1 MNRRLPIIP
10 MVFSVLFGIVLFF
23 QLYVI
28 NQVNVTDKEEQVAT
42 EKIRNTK
49 RQTAE
54 IESEIVSTNVETIN
68 EKVIKDNVNI
78 ETELNEMTNDVKQ
91 TFNQVYNEK
100 DFSLPKNYDS
110 NFSEIIKK
118 ISEPTINQSGGTQRY
133 FEKLEGELV
142 AYGKYD
148 ISTNEIPTIVLVSY
162 VSPEIN
168 KQVTGGK
175 EKQEGSKV
183 TVKGKDFYELTE
195 NLKTKQVEL
204 LFYKNVLDGSEG

>member
-10 MVFSVLFGIVLFF
+10 MIFSVLFGIVLFF

-28 NQVNVTDKEEQVAT
+28 KQVSVTDKEEQVAT

-118 ISEPTINQSGGTQRY
+118 ISEPTINQR
-133 FEKLEGELV
+133 
-142 AYGKYD
+142 
-148 ISTNEIPTIVLVSY
+148 
-162 VSPEIN
+162 
-168 KQVTGGK
+168 
-175 EKQEGSKV
+175 
-183 TVKGKDFYELTE
+183 
-195 NLKTKQVEL
+195 VEL
-204 LFYKNVLDGSEG
+204 KGILKN